1 MWTSAAI
8 LFATLFV
15 SISAGKFGDSLK
27 QCDSNNRNALNT
39 CLFKIVEDLRPFMPT
54 GIPEINVPVLDP
66 MFIQSVNLVQGEFR
80 STFSQIQVRGLSKFT
95 TISVTADP
103 DTMVMKLRLSIP
115 ELRITGQY
123 KISGRIF
130 VLAVE
135 GTGTFW
141 NILNNVTVDATSNL
155 VLKGNAPNQNLQ
167 VANNVLDL
175 NVSKM
180 RMRLNNLFNGDPI
193 LGETVNNFLNENSQE
208 VFAEVKPEMAKQV
221 GELVIK
227 VMNDALGA
235 LPADKFVS
243 TRTRS

>member
-1 MWTSAAI
+1 MWRLTIVFA
-8 LFATLFV
+8 LFCQFAF
-15 SISAGKFGDSLK
+15 AGKFGDSLK
-27 QCDSNNRNALNT
+27 QCNADDKAALDS

-66 MFIQSVNLVQGEFR
+66 MFINSINLIQGDFK
-80 STFSQIQVRGLSKFT
+80 STFSQIQVRGLSKF
-95 TISVTADP
+95 VTKGVSADA
-103 DTMVMKLRLSIP
+103 DNMTLKLRLQIP

-123 KISGRIF
+123 KLTGRLF
-130 VLAVE
+130 VMNLE

-141 NILNNVTVDATSNL
+141 NILNDVNVEANSNL
-155 VLKGNAPNQNLQ
+155 VLKGSAPNQFLQ
-167 VANNVLDL
+167 VSTQKLDL
-175 NVSKM
+175 TVGKM

-208 VFAEVKPEMAKQV
+208 VFNEVKPEVAKQV

-235 LPADKFVS
+235 LPADKFLS
-243 TRTRS
+243 TKRQRN